1 MTGAGRRRD
10 GKPFKEGNTDENGS
24 YKVGKGRTPEQTRF
38 ASGDGRKRGKRPKG
52 SRNFETDWEE
62 ELTKKVRVTRNG
74 KVEKVSAHHAQ
85 VMRTLEMASKGRE
98 RSQELLFRQAEKLQE
113 RRQRVS
119 TRSDDD
125 LIAAWMAGQAGDA
138 GNSTVVGDDWSPE
151 DKDGAVAGSD
161 GAGPRTAATTQDDEG
176 APQ

>member
-1 MTGAGRRRD
+1 MNGAGRGRD

-24 YKVGKGRTPEQTRF
+24 YKVGKGRTPEGTRF
-38 ASGDGRKRGKRPKG
+38 APGDGRKRGKRPKG

-85 VMRTLEMASKGRE
+85 VMRTLEMASKGKE

-113 RRQRVS
+113 RRRRVS
-119 TRSDDD
+119 TKSDDD
-125 LIAAWMAGQAGDA
+125 LIAAWLAGRSDGAEE
-138 GNSTVVGDDWSPE
+138 STIVGDDRSA
-151 DKDGAVAGSD
+151 DVVDGGADDRDDPDD
-161 GAGPRTAATTQDDEG
+161 GVPIDDDEG
-176 APQ
+176 SLS